1 MKNWIKIGLGW
12 GIWMF
17 LAMAFIWPLIDGED
31 ITLKL
36 VIIKFIFWMICGLV
50 FGYLIAKFRKYKH
63 IISPKTI
70 THEKNN

>member
-17 LAMAFIWPLIDGED
+17 LAMAFIWPLIDGEE

-36 VIIKFIFWMICGLV
+36 VNHKVYFLDDLRFSLWIFNSKI
-50 FGYLIAKFRKYKH
+50 
-63 IISPKTI
+63 
-70 THEKNN
+70 